1 MTSLRQQMIEAMQQ
15 HGFSPRTHE
24 CYLRAVTDLARFSH
38 RSPDQLTTDDLQA
51 YFAHLVRER
60 QLANASCR
68 LYLNG
73 IRFFYLKVLGWKAFD
88 VPIVLPKRPQQ
99 IPELLTRKEVA
110 AIIHACHNE
119 KHRMMLLTCYGCG
132 LRVNELVSLKVRHI
146 DGERRLLRVEQG
158 KGRKDRMVTLSDQL
172 LERLRRYWRIYRP
185 SDWLFPSSEHFP
197 GRHLDARSIQRVYR
211 RCKAQAGIRKRG
223 GIHALRHAYATH
235 LLEAG
240 LAVNQLQHLMGHRDI
255 HSTLGYLHWL
265 PRYNSRERVQCDLIA
280 HLGGRA

>member
-1 MTSLRQQMIEAMQQ
+1 MIEAMQQ
-15 HGFSPRTHE
+15 HGFPHVPMHA
-24 CYLRAVTDLARFSH
+24 CYLHAVTDLARFTH
-38 RSPDQLTTDDLQA
+38 RSPDQLTQTDLQT

-73 IRFFYLKVLGWKAFD
+73 IRFLYLHVLGWEHFD

-110 AIIHACHNE
+110 AIIAACHND

-158 KGRKDRMVTLSDQL
+158 KGHKDRLVTLSDQL
-172 LERLRRYWRIYRP
+172 LDRLRHYWRTYRP
-185 SDWLFPSSEHFP
+185 TDWLFPSSEHFAD
-197 GRHLDARSIQRVYR
+197 RHLSAGSIQRVYKH
-211 RCKAQAGIRKRG
+211 CKTQAGVSKRG
-223 GIHALRHAYATH
+223 GIHGLRHAYATH

-240 LAVNQLQHLMGHRDI
+240 LAVNRLQHLMGHRDI
-255 HSTLGYLHWL
+255 QSTLGYLHWL

-280 HLGGRA
+280 HLGEPT